1 MRRWSHAMAVVA
13 VTATTAGAG
22 SATEE
27 KATPTGRTAL
37 VIIDIQ
43 GFYFEGGRVPLHEPL
58 AAARQARR
66 ALEAFR
72 RLGWPVAHVQHLPRG
87 VAAPEPGIAD
97 AQYRFHAEVAPA
109 PGEKLIGKHFA
120 NSFRGTDLEAWLRDQ
135 KVTRVVIAG
144 MQTHMCVEAAAR
156 AASDLGFEVV
166 VLHDACATRPLAF
179 RGTDVSAAQ
188 VHAAALAAM
197 SAGYAR
203 SASVDELLAELPAA
217 GAATP

>member
-1 MRRWSHAMAVVA
+1 MAVVA
-13 VTATTAGAG
+13 VTATTAASGPV
-22 SATEE
+22 TEE

-43 GFYFEGGRVPLHEPL
+43 GFYFEGGRVPLHEPV

-66 ALEAFR
+66 ALDAFR

-87 VAAPEPGIAD
+87 VDSPDPAIAD
-97 AQYRFHAEVAPA
+97 AQYRFDPEVAPA
-109 PGEKLIGKHFA
+109 PGEKLVGKHFA
-120 NSFRGTDLEAWLRDQ
+120 SSFRGTDLEAWLRDQ
-135 KVTRVVIAG
+135 KVTRLVIAG

-166 VLHDACATRPLAF
+166 VLHDACATRPLGF
-179 RGTDVSAAQ
+179 RGTEVSAEQ

-197 SAGYAR
+197 SGGYAR
-203 SASVDELLAELPAA
+203 AVSVDELLAELPAT
-217 GAATP
+217 GTATP

>member
-1 MRRWSHAMAVVA
+1 MAVVA
-13 VTATTAGAG
+13 VAAATAASGPVA
-22 SATEE
+22 EE
-27 KATPTGRTAL
+27 KATPAGRTAL

-72 RLGWPVAHVQHLPRG
+72 RLGWPVVHVQHLPRG
-87 VAAPEPGIAD
+87 VDAPDPAIAD
-97 AQYRFHAEVAPA
+97 AQYRLHPEVAPA
-109 PGEKLIGKHFA
+109 PGEKLVGKHFA
-120 NSFRGTDLEAWLRDQ
+120 SSFRGTDLEAWLRDQ
-135 KVTRVVIAG
+135 KVARVVVAG

-166 VLHDACATRPLAF
+166 VMHDACATRSLAF
-179 RGTDVSAAQ
+179 RGTEVPAAQ

-197 SAGYAR
+197 SAGDAR
-203 SASVDELLAELPAA
+203 SVSVDELLVELPAT